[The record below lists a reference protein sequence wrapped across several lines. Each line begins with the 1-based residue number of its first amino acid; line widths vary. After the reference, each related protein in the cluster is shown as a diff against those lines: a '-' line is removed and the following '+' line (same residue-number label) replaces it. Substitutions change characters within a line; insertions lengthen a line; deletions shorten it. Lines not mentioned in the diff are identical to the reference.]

1 MAQPSQFTV
10 GKLYQ
15 NVIEDVVS
23 GIRDS
28 FIDEGVDEHVLTE
41 LRMLWESKLMNSKA
55 IENGQLADAASANNG
70 KQTSHSGSSKSSAR
84 QSMQNSRPVLR
95 PDTNAVVPIQITM
108 PRQPN
113 DPSPIPKSITVNVP
127 ASCIHNNQLQEI
139 LSLPSIQATLSLPT
153 EQASR
158 TLQEQVNA
166 ALRSQ
171 QNKDTG
177 VIRNSRRSHGSSMNE
192 GFVQADGENAGGDSS
207 DEYDEDDLDD
217 DDLDDDLDDNDDK
230 DDEPEDEG
238 QDEEP
243 LNSGDDVSGDED
255 SNEKL
260 YEVDNVVVCQY
271 DKITRARNKW
281 KFHFKDGI
289 MNLNG
294 KDYVFQKANG
304 DAEW

>member
-1 MAQPSQFTV
+1 MATPSQFTV

-23 GIRDS
+23 NVRDT
-28 FIDEGVDEHVLTE
+28 FLDEGVDEQVLSE

-55 IENGQLADAASANNG
+55 VENGSYGGEASLANNG
-70 KQTSHSGSSKSSAR
+70 SGSSKSSTSR
-84 QSMQNSRPVLR
+84 QAGQSSSAPTIRTDVN
-95 PDTNAVVPIQITM
+95 TVVPIQITM
-108 PRQPN
+108 PRQPG
-113 DPSPIPKSITVNVP
+113 DASDVQKTITVLVP
-127 ASCIHNNQLQEI
+127 ASCIHNNKLQAILSNQKVQEI
-139 LSLPSIQATLSLPT
+139 LCSGAANAAKLLQDEVNKA
-153 EQASR
+153 
-158 TLQEQVNA
+158 LQEGGSEPA
-166 ALRSQ
+166 T
-171 QNKDTG
+171 TG
-177 VIRNSRRSHGSSMNE
+177 SRNNRRSHPMHD
-192 GFVQADGENAGGDSS
+192 FVQADGQTTNGDSS
-207 DEYDEDDLDD
+207 EEDDEDELDD
-217 DDLDDDLDDNDDK
+217 DDLDDDFDDKDDDK

-255 SNEKL
+255 TNENI

>member
-1 MAQPSQFTV
+1 MNA
-10 GKLYQ
+10 
-15 NVIEDVVS
+15 
-23 GIRDS
+23 IRAD
-28 FIDEGVDEHVLTE
+28 GVAL
-41 LRMLWESKLMNSKA
+41 
-55 IENGQLADAASANNG
+55 
-70 KQTSHSGSSKSSAR
+70 
-84 QSMQNSRPVLR
+84 
-95 PDTNAVVPIQITM
+95 VPIQITM

-113 DPSPIPKSITVNVP
+113 DPPHVQKTITVNVP
-127 ASCIHNNQLQEI
+127 ASCIHTNKLQEI
-139 LSLPSIQATLSLPT
+139 LSHPEIQATLLLPT
-153 EQASR
+153 EEASR
-158 TLQEQVNA
+158 RLQEQVDA
-166 ALRSQ
+166 ALRGQMQGGRNS
-171 QNKDTG
+171 TES
-177 VIRNSRRSHGSSMNE
+177 VIRSNYRRPRGGAGMAE
-192 GFVQADGENAGGDSS
+192 GFVQADGQTAGGDTS
-207 DEYDEDDLDD
+207 DDEDEDDLDD
-217 DDLDDDLDDNDDK
+217 DDLDDDLDDK
-230 DDEPEDEG
+230 DDDNLDEQEEEG